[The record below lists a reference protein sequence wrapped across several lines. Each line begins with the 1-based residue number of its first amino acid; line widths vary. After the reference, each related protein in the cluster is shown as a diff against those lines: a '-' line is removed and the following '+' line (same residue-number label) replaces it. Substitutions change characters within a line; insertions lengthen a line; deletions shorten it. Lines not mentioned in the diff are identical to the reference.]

1 MVSTGFG
8 LEPEAKASGSQM
20 NYLAHAQLLDSAFP
34 IGSFAHSFG
43 LETLIQE
50 GQIKSPA
57 DLRQYCET
65 MLFGAW
71 APCEALAVKAVY
83 DWAPLENFA
92 ELWEFD
98 RALHLS
104 RAARE
109 TREGN
114 RKIGKRLLEMGRSLH
129 PDLRWSPL
137 LAAIEKGE
145 AIGGFSVVYGW
156 ICWHLGV
163 ELERAATGLLYINL
177 SGAVNGATRAMR
189 LGQSDA
195 QKIIAALLPQIETAW
210 REVEARDVWEFE
222 TSAPQSDIA
231 AMRHETLYSRLFMS

>member
-1 MVSTGFG
+1 MT
-8 LEPEAKASGSQM
+8 
-20 NYLAHAQLLDSAFP
+20 YLAHAQLLDSAFP

-43 LETLIQE
+43 LETLVQE
-50 GQIKSPA
+50 GQIRTTA
-57 DLRQYCET
+57 DLREYCET

-83 DWAPLENFA
+83 EFATGKRA
-92 ELWEFD
+92 ELWDFD

-104 RAARE
+104 RGARE
-109 TREGN
+109 TREGG
-114 RKIGKRLLEMGRSLH
+114 RKIGKRLLQLGRALY
-129 PDLRWSPL
+129 PELEFAPL
-137 LAAIEKGE
+137 IEAMACGE
-145 AIGGFSVVYGW
+145 SIGGFSVVYGW
-156 ICWHLGV
+156 ICFHLGV
-163 ELERAATGLLYINL
+163 ELERAATGLLYVNL

-210 REVEARDVWEFE
+210 REVEARGVWDFE
-222 TSAPQSDIA
+222 TSVPASDIA

>member
-1 MVSTGFG
+1 MSW
-8 LEPEAKASGSQM
+8 
-20 NYLAHAQLLDSAFP
+20 LAHAQLLDSAFP
-34 IGSFAHSFG
+34 IGAFAHSFG

-50 GQIKSPA
+50 GQIQSAA
-57 DLRQYCET
+57 DLREYCQT

-71 APCEALAVKAVY
+71 APCEGLAVKAVY
-83 DWAPLENFA
+83 EWAPSQNFE

-109 TREGN
+109 TREGT
-114 RKIGKRLLEMGRSLH
+114 RKIGKRMLEMGRALY
-129 PDLRWSPL
+129 PDLVWAPL
-137 LAAIEKGE
+137 LEAVSSGRAA
-145 AIGGFSVVYGW
+145 GGYAVIYGW
-156 ICWHLGV
+156 ICFHLGV
-163 ELERAATGLLYINL
+163 NLERAATGLLYVNL

-195 QKIIAALLPQIETAW
+195 QKIIAAIVPQIESAW
-210 REVEARDVWEFE
+210 REVEARDPWEFE

>member
-1 MVSTGFG
+1 MSW
-8 LEPEAKASGSQM
+8 
-20 NYLAHAQLLDSAFP
+20 LAHAQLLDSAFP
-34 IGSFAHSFG
+34 VGAFAHSFG
-43 LETLIQE
+43 LETLVQE
-50 GQIKSPA
+50 GQVQTPA

-65 MLFGAW
+65 MLFGSW

-83 DWAPLENFA
+83 NWVPSNQFE

-109 TREGN
+109 TREGQ
-114 RKIGKRLLEMGRSLH
+114 RKIGKRMLEMSRTLH
-129 PDLRWSPL
+129 PDLNWAPL
-137 LAAIEKGE
+137 LE
-145 AIGGFSVVYGW
+145 ALANGRAVGGFSTIYGW
-156 ICWHLGV
+156 VCFHLGV
-163 ELERAATGLLYINL
+163 DLERAATGLLYVNL

-195 QKIIAALLPQIETAW
+195 QKIIAAVSPQIETAW
-210 REVEARDVWEFE
+210 REVEARDPWEFE
-222 TSAPQSDIA
+222 TSVPQSDIA